1 MGAET
6 KIYGVI
12 TGDIVKS
19 ARLPE
24 HILST
29 LGGRIGEISQSLEE
43 KYPGVFLFGFT
54 AFRGDSFQAL
64 IKQAEKSPEIALRFL
79 LALRKSYMG
88 QRIQARVVVGIG
100 PVKVLPRAVAT
111 EGHGEAYTLSG
122 RRLDAL
128 VTGERLAIAIH
139 EEQQAKVFDVICALL
154 DAVSQH
160 WTDRQIEALDLAMD
174 GLKQEDIA
182 QKMLPRISQAAVAS
196 LLTNASWRATEK
208 AIHLIESEIHRYVS
222 GDSALRRGCERR
234 RL

>member
-1 MGAET
+1 MDAKT
-6 KIYGVI
+6 KIYAVI
-12 TGDIVKS
+12 TGDVVKS

-29 LGGRIGEISQSLEE
+29 LGHRIGEISQFLEE
-43 KYPGVFLFGFT
+43 KYAGVFAFGFA

-64 IKQAEKSPEIALRFL
+64 LKQPEKSAEIALRFL
-79 LALRKSYMG
+79 FALRKSNMG
-88 QRIQARVVVGIG
+88 QRIEARVVVGIG
-100 PVKVLPRAVAT
+100 PVKVLPQAVAT

-139 EEQQAKVFDVICALL
+139 GKQEAKIFDVICALL
-154 DAVSQH
+154 DGVSQH
-160 WTDRQIEALDLAMD
+160 WTDRQIEAMDLAMD

-182 QKMLPRISQAAVAS
+182 QRMIPRISQAAVAS

-208 AIHLIESEIHRYVS
+208 AIRLIESEIHRHVS
-222 GDSALRRGCERR
+222 GDSTPEK